1 MNGKGNKIESN
12 QKNLKKTKIIENHR
26 PRLDSDPTKK
36 DV

>member
-1 MNGKGNKIESN
+1 MNGKGNKIES
-12 QKNLKKTKIIENHR
+12 NLKKTKIIENHR